1 MDFML
6 SPKDKAQKYWLG
18 FLVKTMIECE
28 QKFSWLKFTIAGKHL
43 KGTGSLKN
51 NEREYKFTILYSPF
65 FKSRF
70 DRITVET
77 KGLKKSFATHFNG
90 DGTLCLYHAIKDL
103 QGRPFLELVDIIP
116 WISEW
121 VYGYEK
127 FLEYNV
133 WIMPEHSHNIS

>member
-70 DRITVET
+70 DRIT
-77 KGLKKSFATHFNG
+77 
-90 DGTLCLYHAIKDL
+90 LYSKN
-103 QGRPFLELVDIIP
+103 F
-116 WISEW
+116 S
-121 VYGYEK
+121 
-127 FLEYNV
+127 
-133 WIMPEHSHNIS
+133 